1 MIKVLLFLLFLIV
14 FYQDLKMR
22 AVHWVLF
29 PLVFGI
35 SILYTFKE
43 FQLDHL
49 GANVMFLIL
58 LLGSLT
64 VYLSLRNGTLVN
76 ITKGF
81 FSWGDI
87 LFLVAIVPLFNF
99 TSFMLFFT
107 VGTLLTVI
115 VHLLA
120 RLIVKQ
126 NETIP
131 FAGYMALFTGLYLLF
146 QPLFDPFIY
155 LFA

>member
-1 MIKVLLFLLFLIV
+1 MVKGILFVLFLVV

-29 PLVFGI
+29 PFVFGI
-35 SILYTFKE
+35 SIFYSLDE
-43 FQLDHL
+43 FQFYNL
-49 GANVMFLIL
+49 GANVLFLVL

-87 LFLVAIVPLFNF
+87 LFLLAIVPLFNF

-107 VGTLLTVI
+107 VGTLLTLV

-120 RLIVKQ
+120 RLIVHQ
-126 NETIP
+126 QETIP

-146 QPLFDPFIY
+146 QSLFDPFIF